1 MSITAKQLLVL
12 GSYLDSLLDAW
23 DYSAEWL
30 MDHVTLRF
38 DDATVTMTIE
48 IWDMDEQDYAELK
61 EAAQ

>member
-1 MSITAKQLLVL
+1 MSITAKQSLVL